1 MEDSNLSGQIEKCLP
16 PAEWNATEAEY
27 PRDICLHQLFEAQV
41 RQTPDAVAAVF
52 QDEQITYRKLSQRAN
67 QLANY
72 LIKSGVK
79 PDTLIGIYVERS
91 LDMLVGLLGI
101 LKAGAAYVPM
111 DPSFPP
117 ERLSYMME
125 DANISILVTQE
136 HLIDVFPQSDRKAVC
151 IDKDRDII
159 EKENEGSPNRT
170 IDSKN

>member
-1 MEDSNLSGQIEKCLP
+1 MEDSNLSGQVEKCLP

-125 DANISILVTQE
+125 DANIS
-136 HLIDVFPQSDRKAVC
+136 PRAKKAFIVSSVSSS
-151 IDKDRDII
+151 
-159 EKENEGSPNRT
+159 E
-170 IDSKN
+170 